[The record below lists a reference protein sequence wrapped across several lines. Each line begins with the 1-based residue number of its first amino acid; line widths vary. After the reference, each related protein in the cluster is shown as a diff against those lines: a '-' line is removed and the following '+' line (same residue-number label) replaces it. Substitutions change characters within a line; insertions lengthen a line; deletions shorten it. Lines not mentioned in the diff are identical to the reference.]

1 MTAVD
6 VLSSTSAA
14 GKWVGGVGIR
24 SSGHERILSASYDGL
39 LRVWNMSS
47 GVLATSSPTAS
58 EGPSSIKAAKFISS
72 SHIVSS
78 GLDRTVRI
86 WKYAEDAAGFSAVLT
101 PQLELFG
108 HKASVDSLAVHHP
121 SSKVLSASADHTIGV
136 WSTKKSESPTAP
148 ESLLPNYLARASN
161 KRRKLTPNPTSNTP
175 PQRGPLALLKAH
187 SAPVSDVIF
196 APTDPTIAHSTSWD
210 HSLRTW
216 DLPTQTLV
224 DVRTT
229 SHTLLSLAALPT
241 LNLLAAGTSAR
252 HITLI
257 DPRTSATTVAAMTL
271 RGHTNA
277 VVSLATDPGSAYGLL
292 SGSHDGSCRVWDVRA
307 SRAEK
312 GGRVGASVF
321 VVEREP
327 KTPPPGAAEPAMVFG
342 VAWDGAVGILSAGQD
357 RRVQIHR
364 GPNGAEDKLED
375 RQNNLSLITP

>member
-1 MTAVD
+1 MTSVD
-6 VLSSTSAA
+6 VLSGTSPA
-14 GKWVGGVGIR
+14 GKWADSVGPIP
-24 SSGHERILSASYDGL
+24 SGHERILSASYDGL

-47 GVLATSSPTAS
+47 EVLATSPPAARES
-58 EGPSSIKAAKFISS
+58 PSSIKAAKFITSS
-72 SHIVSS
+72 CIASS
-78 GLDRTVRI
+78 GLDRSVRI
-86 WKYAEDAAGFSAVLT
+86 WKYAEDAKNFSAVLT

-121 SSKVLSASADHTIGV
+121 SSRILSASADHTLGV
-136 WSTKKSESPTAP
+136 WSPKKSESPAASET
-148 ESLLPNYLARASN
+148 LLPNYLARASN
-161 KRRKLTPNPTSNTP
+161 KRRKLTPSLTSSNPPN
-175 PQRGPLALLKAH
+175 RGPLALLKAH

-210 HSLRTW
+210 HTLRTW
-216 DLPTQTLV
+216 DLPTQTPI

-229 SHTLLSLAALPT
+229 SHTLLSLAALPA

-252 HITLI
+252 HITLV

-277 VVSLATDPGSAYGLL
+277 VVSLVHDPGSAYSLL

-327 KTPPPGAAEPAMVFG
+327 GPAPAGRAEPAMVFG
-342 VAWDGAVGILSAGQD
+342 VAWDSTVGILSAGQD
-357 RRVQIHR
+357 RRVQIYR
-364 GPNGAEDKLED
+364 GMGVADGAGTDVKWG
-375 RQNNLSLITP
+375 